1 MVDYANSRAAGANL
15 PRLSPSAL
23 AAFEI
28 PLPPLAE
35 QRRIA
40 EVLDRAEALRA
51 KRRAALAQLDSLTQ
65 SLFLDLFGDPR
76 HQPERVPEA
85 TAGFARPRRRHHQLR
100 RRATRR

>member
-1 MVDYANSRAAGANL
+1 MTGSAGQRRVPENF
-15 PRLSPSAL
+15 L
-23 AAFEI
+23 AKLEI

-65 SLFLDLFGDPR
+65 SLFLDLFGDPICN
-76 HQPERVPEA
+76 
-85 TAGFARPRRRHHQLR
+85 TKGWGQLNW
-100 RRATRR
+100 